1 MQFDVICWSKIFKD
15 NKIVVFEK
23 LTSAHLHQIAREIM
37 SLDNYL
43 NEKAPQKVQ
52 TNEILA
58 ARALFVICI
67 RVTTL
72 HSCYMKNA
80 FVFSQRDA
88 LNFFVYIIEA

>member
-23 LTSAHLHQIAREIM
+23 LTSARLHQIAREIM

-58 ARALFVICI
+58 ARALFAFVLQLCT
-67 RVTTL
+67 RVT
-72 HSCYMKNA
+72 
-80 FVFSQRDA
+80 
-88 LNFFVYIIEA
+88 

>member
-23 LTSAHLHQIAREIM
+23 LTSAHLQQIAREIM

-58 ARALFVICI
+58 ARAICN
-67 RVTTL
+67 L
-72 HSCYMKNA
+72 HSCYN
-80 FVFSQRDA
+80 FA
-88 LNFFVYIIEA
+88 LVLYEKCTRFQPMRRA